1 MKKLI
6 SILLSA
12 VILLGIFPQNMTVKA
27 ADAAVQTDTQTDLE
41 IIIREQIEAFAKS
54 IDQKNADTKAS
65 KALAS
70 HGISGGGKKLSV
82 GKNHALTATLMNS
95 NWFQEAL
102 TNSCIK
108 MIETRQIIGQSRVY
122 GRGSCNWT
130 GDKSS
135 YHCSIFDY
143 DFDMNIYKAIIVA
156 ANGDLHK
163 TDYCALIKNTLFTES
178 RNAYDSSLFMIV
190 GKVFFS
196 IDLELNQTTKDTEI
210 YDVVLKII
218 DRFDF
223 HTSNGS
229 GFKDFISGIGALL
242 FKEFDWESK
251 VSFQLTVPNECEHSY
266 KTKTT
271 KPTCTAKGYTTYT
284 CTLCGYSYK
293 ADYTSQK
300 PHSYDDENDAS
311 CNLCGELRAVRGD
324 MNGDFKKDAQDAL
337 YLLRH
342 ALMPSVYPISQ
353 SADVNGDGRT
363 DSADALYL
371 LRHILLPETYPLA

>member
-6 SILLSA
+6 SVLLA
-12 VILLGIFPQNMTVKA
+12 VAVLLCICPRDYQIGATEVQPQA
-27 ADAAVQTDTQTDLE
+27 ETDME
-41 IIIREQIEAFAKS
+41 SIIREQIEAFAKS
-54 IDQKNADTKAS
+54 IDQKDADDKAA
-65 KALAS
+65 KALAK
-70 HGISGGGKKLSV
+70 HGISSGGKKLSV

-95 NWFQEAL
+95 NWFQEVL

-122 GRGSCNWT
+122 GRGSCNWAE
-130 GDKSS
+130 DKSS

-163 TDYCALIKNTLFTES
+163 TDYCALIKNTLFNES

-242 FKEFDWESK
+242 FKEFDWVATATFE
-251 VSFQLTVPNECEHSY
+251 LTVPNECEHSY

-271 KPTCTAKGYTTYT
+271 KPTCSAKGYTTYT
-284 CTLCGYSYK
+284 CTLCGCNYK
-293 ADYTSQK
+293 ADYTAKLSHK
-300 PHSYDDENDAS
+300 YDNETDGD
-311 CNLCGELRAVRGD
+311 CNLCGEVRFLRGD
-324 MNGDFKKDAQDAL
+324 MNGDGVLNSSDAV
-337 YLLRH
+337 YLLRYSI
-342 ALMPSVYPISQ
+342 MPNLYPLSQ
-353 SADVNGDGRT
+353 AADVNGDGT
-363 DSADALYL
+363 VNSADAVYL
-371 LRHILLPETYPLA
+371 LRHTIMPQAYPLK

>member
-6 SILLSA
+6 SVLLA
-12 VILLGIFPQNMTVKA
+12 VAVLLCICPRDYQIGATEVQPQA
-27 ADAAVQTDTQTDLE
+27 ETDME
-41 IIIREQIEAFAKS
+41 SIIREQIEAFAKS
-54 IDQKNADTKAS
+54 IDQKDADDKAA
-65 KALAS
+65 KALAK
-70 HGISGGGKKLSV
+70 HGISGGGKKLSA

-95 NWFQEAL
+95 NWFQEVL

-130 GDKSS
+130 EDKSS

-163 TDYCALIKNTLFTES
+163 TDYCALIKNTLFNES

-218 DRFDF
+218 DRFNF

-229 GFKDFISGIGALL
+229 GFKDFITGIGALL
-242 FKEFDWESK
+242 FREFDWESK
-251 VSFQLTVPNECEHSY
+251 VTFQLTVPNECEHSY

-271 KPTCTAKGYTTYT
+271 KPTCSAKGYTTYT
-284 CTLCGYSYK
+284 CTLCGCSYK
-293 ADYTSQK
+293 ADYTAKISHK
-300 PHSYDDENDAS
+300 YDGETDGD
-311 CNLCGELRAVRGD
+311 CNLCGEIRFLRGD
-324 MNGDFKKDAQDAL
+324 MNGDGVLGSSDAV
-337 YLLRH
+337 YLLRYSI
-342 ALMPSVYPISQ
+342 MPNLYPLSQ
-353 SADVNGDGRT
+353 AADVNGDGT
-363 DSADALYL
+363 VNSADAVYL
-371 LRHILLPETYPLA
+371 LRHTIMPQAYPMK